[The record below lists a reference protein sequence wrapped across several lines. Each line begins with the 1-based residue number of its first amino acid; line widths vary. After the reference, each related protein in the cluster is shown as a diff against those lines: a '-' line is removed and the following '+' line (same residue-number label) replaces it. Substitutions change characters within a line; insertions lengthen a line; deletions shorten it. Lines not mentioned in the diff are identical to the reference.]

1 MLGAW
6 REGGRRWMSMKGL
19 MQRHVLIVYDLDPD
33 VHVPLLFD
41 VLHAHRPLLISD
53 LFDYAVKI
61 HHSQEIVSRT
71 IEDPHKFHRYTY
83 SDWGKRTKRMANS
96 LKELGVTSGDRVA
109 TIAWNGY
116 RHFELYYAI
125 SGGGAILHT
134 INPRLSAEQMS
145 FIINHAEDKVIFVDL
160 TFFKALQAILPKLST
175 VKAIVVMSDKKHVAC
190 LDYLQYEFVWLAMDG
205 KSIAELLC
213 AERVSCT
220 AGVPTV
226 WSMLF
231 NYLESTGTR
240 VPDLKRVLV
249 GGAACP
255 PSMIATWEKK
265 FKARPRVRCQ
275 HAWGMTELS
284 PTGVINDLP
293 KLDDNEYP
301 ISQTS
306 DKLPRDGKTAGR
318 LKIRGNWVLESYYK
332 SDKPAV
338 DEDGWFDSGDV
349 ATISEDGYMQIT
361 DRNKDLIK
369 SGGEWISSIELEH
382 AAAIAVTHPVWG
394 ERPLIVAVAKENCK
408 VDKQEV
414 FKLFESLPKWS
425 RPDDVA
431 FVDHLPVG
439 GTGKV
444 LKVKLREM
452 FDDHYA
458 KLHNATK

>member
-1 MLGAW
+1 MTGDP
-6 REGGRRWMSMKGL
+6 KG
-19 MQRHVLIVYDLDPD
+19 VLYS
-33 VHVPLLFD
+33 HRST
-41 VLHAHRPLLISD
+41 VLHAWTICSTNSFGLGSNDTCLP
-53 LFDYAVKI
+53 
-61 HHSQEIVSRT
+61 IV
-71 IEDPHKFHRYTY
+71 PMFHVNAWGVPY
-83 SDWGKRTKRMANS
+83 SAC
-96 LKELGVTSGDRVA
+96 
-109 TIAWNGY
+109 IAGCK
-116 RHFELYYAI
+116 L
-125 SGGGAILHT
+125 
-134 INPRLSAEQMS
+134 
-145 FIINHAEDKVIFVDL
+145 V
-160 TFFKALQAILPKLST
+160 LPGS
-175 VKAIVVMSDKKHVAC
+175 
-190 LDYLQYEFVWLAMDG
+190 AMDG

-265 FKARPRVRCQ
+265 FKVRCQ

-306 DKLPRDGKTAGR
+306 DKARQGREMYGIELACFDDDGNILPRDGKTAGR

-382 AAAIAVTHPVWG
+382 VALEHPSISQAAAIAVTHPVWG